1 MKRTF
6 LVLVLVLSVF
16 SLNGAEIFYSDG
28 TSVPIKKS
36 EELSAVKTE
45 ASDASA
51 QKGEVYRMTTGRYVY
66 SFVSGR
72 KDADALPVYF
82 FGGTPTV
89 AERTVFWRG
98 EKSLE
103 YMEKKYG
110 MKLTEI
116 FPTYP
121 LYSFSVKG
129 DSVEIAEKIVKNGD
143 GYAFP
148 DLLSET
154 ALHSIPV
161 STLNDPYL
169 GEQWH
174 LNNTGTANYHYS
186 NADINGNVL
195 ANADIKFTKTLQFLN
210 SKNINVSEYTK
221 IAIMDT
227 GVDPNHED
235 LTKLDTG
242 WNAIDKTDGGY
253 PDSEVSDTVDHG
265 TKCAGI
271 SAAAGNNNTGMSG
284 VCPWC
289 GIYPV
294 KWLTGHGSISHLT
307 SDMLTVYEKYVADP
321 NITTIN
327 CSFGPSPDNG
337 PVPAYPQTVEAI
349 QNFMK
354 NGRNGKGGVVVYSS
368 GNDAVNSSYNKI
380 LEYDFTFE
388 RNGVPVTD
396 RVVTVNASTAWDTL
410 AEYSNYGYASTVIAP
425 SLSGKPYVGIATT
438 AITGYGDYPSAG
450 GDYTRL
456 FSGTSAAAPV
466 VSGLFG
472 MIFSI
477 NPNLTLEQAIEIL
490 KQSADKIYP
499 ETGLWEHEKGFSVKF
514 GYGRINLEKAA
525 RLAAGHQMCAEIED
539 EEICGNHLDDDCDGY
554 VDEGCVT
561 EELTTGK
568 PCETDEDCRQPGS
581 SILDNV
587 TCATERLSWVFKGG
601 YCLSKSYAKWIPPYD
616 RQDGQPCPDGTRLF
630 DKEGT
635 TSFCALECNK
645 IKTCKRTGYYC
656 SDEVLGICLP
666 RVCSEDSDC
675 DEGYFCNED
684 DLCVPSDCGNGE
696 IDEDEECDN
705 GTNNGQTDC
714 AYGQTGCKVCTTG
727 CKEKDGNTSYCGD
740 SRIDGTN
747 GEKCDNGTDN
757 GQTDCPYG
765 QTSCELCTNQC
776 LKIAGN
782 TSYCGDSRIDRTNG
796 ETCDN
801 GTDNGQTDC
810 AYGQTSCELCTNQCL
825 KIAGNTSYC
834 GDGNIDASNGEACD
848 NGTDNGQTDCAYG
861 QTGCKV
867 CTLACREK
875 DGNTSYCGDGN
886 IDASNGEACDN
897 GTNNGQT
904 DCAYGQTGCK
914 VCTTGCKEK
923 DGNTSYC
930 GDSRIDGTNGEK
942 CDNGTDNGQTD
953 CPYGQTSC
961 ELCTNQCLKIAGNT
975 SYCGDSR
982 IDRTNGETC
991 DNGTNNGQT
1000 DCAYGQTGCKVCTT
1014 GCKEKDG
1021 NTSYCGDGVKETA
1034 NGENCDNGT
1043 DNGQTDCAYG
1053 QTSCELCSNQCLKIA
1068 GNTSYC
1074 GDGVKDAAN
1083 GENCD
1088 DGNTENGDYCSS
1100 DCKTV
1105 TGYCGDGKKQNN
1117 EACDDGT
1124 GNGETNC
1131 AYGET
1136 SCELCT
1142 TECTK
1147 ISGATSYCGDGTVD
1161 AANNEA
1167 CDDAFNNGR
1176 TDCAYG
1182 EYSCFVCTTECLQ
1195 EPGAVSYCG
1204 DGHVDTGNGEICDDG
1219 GENGTPGLC
1228 NTACSGTVAEEIP
1241 DDNNPDE
1248 DTPDSGN
1255 DENQDENT
1263 PDGETTDDNLDDG
1276 NPDTDETTDSE
1287 EIPDNE
1293 EKSDSEE
1300 LPDSSEKPD
1309 EGGTT
1314 PADNGT
1320 SPDEDKTESDD
1331 VSGEP
1336 AEDTRPAAEKK
1347 SGGCSVIAL

>member
-6 LVLVLVLSVF
+6 LALVLVLSIF
-16 SLNGAEIFYSDG
+16 SLNGAELFYSDG
-28 TSVPIKKS
+28 TSITIKKS
-36 EELSAVKTE
+36 EDLCAVKTE
-45 ASDASA
+45 AKNASG
-51 QKGEVYRMTTGRYVY
+51 QKGEVHRITTGRYVY

-72 KDADALPVYF
+72 KDSDALPVYF

-89 AERTVFWRG
+89 AERMVFWRG
-98 EKSLE
+98 EKSVE
-103 YMEKKYG
+103 YMEEKYG

-154 ALHSIPV
+154 TLHSVPV

-186 NADINGNVL
+186 NADPSGNVL

-210 SKNINVSEYTK
+210 SHNINVSEYTK

-227 GVDPNHED
+227 GVDPNHKD

-242 WNAIDKTDGGY
+242 WNAIDNTDGGY

-271 SAAAGNNNTGMSG
+271 SAAVGNNNTGMSG

-294 KWLTGHGSISHLT
+294 KWLTGHGSTPHYT

-337 PVPAYPQTVEAI
+337 TVPAYPQTVEAI

-368 GNDAVNSSYNKI
+368 GNDSVNSSYNKI

-388 RNGVPVTD
+388 RNGVNVTD

-410 AEYSNYGYASTVIAP
+410 ADYSNYGYASTVIAP

-438 AITGYGDYPSAG
+438 AITGYGDYPSDGTDAK
-450 GDYTRL
+450 DYTRL

-472 MIFSI
+472 VLFSI
-477 NPNLTLEQAIEIL
+477 NPGLTLEQAIEIL

-525 RLAAGHQMCAEIED
+525 RLAAGYQMCAEIED

-568 PCETDEDCRQPGS
+568 PCETNEDCRQPGS

-587 TCATERLSWVFKGG
+587 TCVTEHLPWVFKGG
-601 YCLSKSYAKWIPPYD
+601 YCLAKSYTRWITST

-630 DKEGT
+630 YKEGV

-656 SDEVLGICLP
+656 SDEILGICLP

-705 GTNNGQTDC
+705 GTNNGQTECTYGQMSCKVCTKGCTETDGNASYCGDSRIDGAHGETCDNGTDNGQTNCAYGQTSCELCTNQCLKIAGNTSYCGDSRIDGTNGETCDNGTDNGQTDC
-714 AYGQTGCKVCTTG
+714 AYGQTGCKVCTLN

-740 SRIDGTN
+740 SRIDGAHGEECDNGTDNGQTNCAYGQTSCELCTNQCLKIAGNTSYCGDGVKDAAN
-747 GEKCDNGTDN
+747 GENCDDGNTKDGDYCSSDCKTVTGYCGDGNKNDNEACDNGTDN

-776 LKIAGN
+776 LKIAG
-782 TSYCGDSRIDRTNG
+782 T
-796 ETCDN
+796 
-801 GTDNGQTDC
+801 
-810 AYGQTSCELCTNQCL
+810 
-825 KIAGNTSYC
+825 
-834 GDGNIDASNGEACD
+834 
-848 NGTDNGQTDCAYG
+848 
-861 QTGCKV
+861 
-867 CTLACREK
+867 
-875 DGNTSYCGDGN
+875 
-886 IDASNGEACDN
+886 
-897 GTNNGQT
+897 
-904 DCAYGQTGCK
+904 
-914 VCTTGCKEK
+914 
-923 DGNTSYC
+923 
-930 GDSRIDGTNGEK
+930 
-942 CDNGTDNGQTD
+942 
-953 CPYGQTSC
+953 
-961 ELCTNQCLKIAGNT
+961 
-975 SYCGDSR
+975 
-982 IDRTNGETC
+982 
-991 DNGTNNGQT
+991 
-1000 DCAYGQTGCKVCTT
+1000 
-1014 GCKEKDG
+1014 
-1021 NTSYCGDGVKETA
+1021 
-1034 NGENCDNGT
+1034 
-1043 DNGQTDCAYG
+1043 
-1053 QTSCELCSNQCLKIA
+1053 
-1068 GNTSYC
+1068 
-1074 GDGVKDAAN
+1074 
-1083 GENCD
+1083 
-1088 DGNTENGDYCSS
+1088 
-1100 DCKTV
+1100 
-1105 TGYCGDGKKQNN
+1105 
-1117 EACDDGT
+1117 
-1124 GNGETNC
+1124 
-1131 AYGET
+1131 
-1136 SCELCT
+1136 
-1142 TECTK
+1142 
-1147 ISGATSYCGDGTVD
+1147 TSYCGDGTVD
-1161 AANNEA
+1161 VSNGEA

-1204 DGHVDTGNGEICDDG
+1204 DGHIDAGNGEICDDG

-1263 PDGETTDDNLDDG
+1263 PDGEKTDDNPDDG
-1276 NPDTDETTDSE
+1276 NPDTDETTNSE

-1300 LPDSSEKPD
+1300 VSDSSEKPD
-1309 EGGTT
+1309 EGGTQT
-1314 PADNGT
+1314 DNGT
-1320 SPDEDKTESDD
+1320 APDEDETESDD
-1331 VSGEP
+1331 VTDKP
-1336 AEDTRPAAEKK
+1336 AEGNKPAVDIK